1 MPQGKYKQ
9 GIILVMNYSQI
20 TPYLYV
26 GSTPHRKDYERLS
39 KQGIKLAINMRIDYF
54 WFSRKPLFGIN
65 IVWVP
70 TVDVIFL
77 PIKAE
82 KLLPVAT
89 QASRLIQNKQSVL
102 SFCRM
107 GRHRSVAMACAILIT
122 QGYTAKQAMELVKL
136 KRPVADPYISHIA
149 NTINHFEHL
158 WLQKNK
164 PR

>member
-1 MPQGKYKQ
+1 
-9 GIILVMNYSQI
+9 MNYSQI

-26 GSTPHRKDYERLS
+26 GTTPHRKHYQQLS
-39 KQGIKLAINMRIDYF
+39 QKGIKLAINMRIDYF
-54 WFSRKPLFGIN
+54 WFSRKPLFGVDIK
-65 IVWVP
+65 WVP
-70 TVDVIFL
+70 TVDIIFL

-82 KLLPVAT
+82 KLLPAAL
-89 QASRLIQNKQSVL
+89 QASKLIQNKQSVL

-122 QGYTAKQAMELVKL
+122 QGYTAKQAMDLVKD

-149 NTINHFEHL
+149 NTINHFEQL

-164 PR
+164 PQ